1 MSLIYTFIQ
10 HLCWR
15 CVGVFV
21 LDHFVSWQAFLITV
35 CLYLLLTYPSLTSV
49 SFSDAA
55 STINMVHS
63 WHYKS
68 TKICGF
74 FTICSLF
81 LWYILTLYS
90 EMETHTSCHDLLN
103 LFISAKCFARH
114 IRFQQTNPVIYTPI
128 WDGQQVAIIFFKSV
142 FTGNGGRAEAV
153 NESCV

>member
-35 CLYLLLTYPSLTSV
+35 CLYLLLTYPSLASV

-90 EMETHTSCHDLLN
+90 EMETHASCLDLLN
-103 LFISAKCFARH
+103 LFISANFLPDTSDVSKR
-114 IRFQQTNPVIYTPI
+114 TLSYTHLS
-128 WDGQQVAIIFFKSV
+128 GTVSKLQLFFSNLSSLETVAGLKL
-142 FTGNGGRAEAV
+142 
-153 NESCV
+153 